1 MKSIALFFTALF
13 PALALA
19 ETTALDIR
27 QTPIKTE
34 LEPQINVAKL
44 EKREQNLP
52 PLGTEQVEQIQITLE
67 QLKQNPALTHELLSR
82 AIYARNPEM
91 IKKLLEI
98 YRTFPNR
105 DPIMERFAEGK
116 LAAIT
121 ENYTVAIDKYREIL
135 AKNPNLNPVRIELA
149 IALFNQKQ
157 DGAAKDQFEKAQ
169 TAGDLPPQVKRLM
182 DAYLEALK
190 ERDSWNVDFSFN
202 YVRDTNVNNVGEG
215 KTVA

>member
-1 MKSIALFFTALF
+1 
-13 PALALA
+13 
-19 ETTALDIR
+19 
-27 QTPIKTE
+27 
-34 LEPQINVAKL
+34 
-44 EKREQNLP
+44 
-52 PLGTEQVEQIQITLE
+52 
-67 QLKQNPALTHELLSR
+67 
-82 AIYARNPEM
+82 M

-121 ENYTVAIDKYREIL
+121 ENYTLAIEHYREIL

-169 TAGDLPPQVKRLM
+169 TAEDLPPQVKRLI

-190 ERDSWNVDFSFN
+190 ERDSWNLDFSFN
-202 YVRDTNVNNVGEG
+202 YVRDTNVNNVGSER
-215 KTVA
+215 KWWCTDSFRINVATNSTRLSVLTRYFQRFQFMAFSLPHGGQ

>member
-1 MKSIALFFTALF
+1 MKKTFLFITALF
-13 PALALA
+13 PIFASA
-19 ETTALDIR
+19 EILLQDVR
-27 QTPIKTE
+27 QIPVNTDFDNK
-34 LEPQINVAKL
+34 INIAKP
-44 EKREQNLP
+44 EKREPNLP
-52 PLGTEQVEQIQITLE
+52 QLATAQTEQIQITLE
-67 QLKQNPALTHELLSR
+67 QLQQNPALTHELLSR

-98 YRTFPNR
+98 YRTFSNR

-116 LAAIT
+116 LAALT

-169 TAGDLPPQVKRLM
+169 TAGDLPPQVKHLM
-182 DAYLEALK
+182 DA
-190 ERDSWNVDFSFN
+190 
-202 YVRDTNVNNVGEG
+202 
-215 KTVA
+215 